1 MSRSVF
7 VLVALAL
14 FAVVL
19 ADDTSKVIVLTESN
33 FDETISA
40 HKYVLVEFYAP
51 WCGHCQR
58 LEPEYNRASILLA
71 EENSEIRLAKVDA
84 TKETGLAS
92 KYEVRGYPTLKLF
105 REGNPTEFDGERSA
119 EGIISWLKRKTGPAV
134 LTIESADE
142 YEDIVEKNRFLV
154 VGITDNTESEDWKVF
169 HTVASNSDEVFVRP
183 TVKSVLDHFNYKDG
197 VMIVIVRK
205 FDDPTVVYE
214 GKMTVDELAK
224 FIKTEKVPLV
234 TEFNEESAVVVF
246 SSDIKRHII
255 VFMRKSDDVYRP
267 YMDVLRQVGAEFRG
281 RAHVVHIDIDDENHE
296 RILSFFGIK
305 KEECPT
311 YRVIELDDSVVKFKP
326 EVVEFT
332 FESIKALAN
341 DAIDRKIKPYLQSDD
356 VPDNWDA
363 EPVKVLVG
371 KNFDSVARDPSK
383 AVFVEFYA
391 PWCGHCKQLKPLWDQ
406 LGEAYKDHPEVII
419 AKMDA
424 TTNELEN
431 IKIGSFPTIKLFP
444 KNSDDVID
452 YNGDRTVDAFMKFIQ
467 KEGKITKPVEEIC
480 VPFEVLSVF
489 LPQSRYLLSLLPGS
503 CFALLSSFSPPMTYM

>member
-1 MSRSVF
+1 MLGLVF
-7 VLVALAL
+7 VLG
-14 FAVVL
+14 VL
-19 ADDTSKVIVLTESN
+19 ASLDIVQAGDTSKVIILTEGN

-58 LEPEYNRASILLA
+58 LEPEYNRASMLLD
-71 EENSEIRLAKVDA
+71 EEGSEIRLAKVDA

-105 REGNPTEFDGERSA
+105 REGSPIEFDGERSA

-134 LTIESADE
+134 LTVTSADE
-142 YEDIVEKNRFLV
+142 YEEIVERNKFLV
-154 VGITDNTESEDWKVF
+154 IGITDNTDSEEWKVF
-169 HTVASNSDEVFVRP
+169 HTVASNSDEVYVRP
-183 TVKSVLDHFNYKDG
+183 TVKGVLDRFNYKDG
-197 VMIVIVRK
+197 MMVVIVRK
-205 FDDPTVVYE
+205 FDEPVVVYE
-214 GKMTVDELAK
+214 GKVTIDDLSK

-255 VFMRKSDDVYRP
+255 VFMRKSNDVYQT
-267 YMDVLRQVGAEFRG
+267 YMDVLRQVGTEFRG
-281 RAHVVHIDIDDENHE
+281 RAHVVHIDVDDENHE
-296 RILSFFGIK
+296 RILNFFGIK

-311 YRVIELDDSVVKFKP
+311 YRVIELNDSVVKFKP
-326 EVVEFT
+326 DVVEFT
-332 FESIKALAN
+332 FDSIKTFTN
-341 DAIDRKIKPYLQSDD
+341 DAIERKIKPYLQSDD
-356 VPDNWDA
+356 IPNNWDA
-363 EPVKVLVG
+363 EPV
-371 KNFDSVARDPSK
+371 K

-406 LGEAYKDHPEVII
+406 LGEVYKNHPEVVI

-467 KEGKITKPVEEIC
+467 KEGKISKNAEEI
-480 VPFEVLSVF
+480 VKEEL
-489 LPQSRYLLSLLPGS
+489 
-503 CFALLSSFSPPMTYM
+503 